1 MSYEPG
7 SPQCRGLITAKE
19 SILAAMSSL
28 GKIDNIGHINSQLK
42 EIYKELDEIHEGRK
56 IIEKEI

>member
-7 SPQCRGLITAKE
+7 SPQCRSLIAAKE
-19 SILAAMSSL
+19 SILIAMSSL
-28 GKIDNIGHINSQLK
+28 TNIDKIEHIQFQLK

-56 IIEKEI
+56 IFENEN